1 MKTKYQAILVIAA
14 SLLFSGT
21 SIAAGPTDVDR
32 QQLKT
37 QIEIR
42 NIQMERY
49 KIERQMM
56 LDLNE
61 IKTHLKGTPSEKSQ
75 LEKSFP
81 MLERDVVGY
90 DALKESRNA
99 D

>member
-1 MKTKYQAILVIAA
+1 MKTKYQSILIIATYLLCSGLA
-14 SLLFSGT
+14 S
-21 SIAAGPTDVDR
+21 AAGPTDIDR

-49 KIERQMM
+49 KMERQMM

-61 IKTHLKGTPSEKSQ
+61 IKTHLKGNPSEKNK

-81 MLERDVVGY
+81 MLDRDSIGY

>member
-1 MKTKYQAILVIAA
+1 MKIKYQSVLIIAA
-14 SLLFSGT
+14 SLLCS
-21 SIAAGPTDVDR
+21 SVAIAAGPTDVER

-49 KIERQMM
+49 KMERQMM

-61 IKTHLKGTPSEKSQ
+61 IKTHLKGTPSEKSK

-81 MLERDVVGY
+81 MLERDTIGY